1 MHRTDFSSETSEA
14 LKEKRK
20 GLKANPQ
27 HANTQKEK
35 RKKDFTSETRE
46 KCCYQRNAAE
56 ITQEN

>member
-14 LKEKRK
+14 LTEKRK

-27 HANTQKEK
+27 HAHTQKKKE

-46 KCCYQRNAAE
+46 KCY
-56 ITQEN
+56 